1 MTVKFPPD
9 SPLSEYAAWFE
20 SSILSAN
27 KSKQTRDVYL
37 GAVQQLDAFLAAQ
50 ELPRDLTKIKR
61 LHLERFMR
69 DQLTRLKPAS
79 AAARYAGLRA
89 FFTWALAEALIEESP
104 VASMKPPK
112 VPIPEVKSLRHE
124 EVERLFKACAG
135 ATFRAARDLALLRFM
150 LDTGV
155 RRSEAAHLK
164 VEDFDL
170 KERIATVRHGKGDK
184 DRVVRFSPLTQQALF
199 RYEHLRKS
207 QVHASSPFF
216 WIGRAGALSP
226 DAVAEVVARR
236 SKKAGLSAADGTPV
250 HAHMLRHTWASNLK
264 RAGVSDESLME
275 LGGWSSHDTML
286 RYGRDQRR
294 ERALDAADRYF
305 GIAS

>member
-1 MTVKFPPD
+1 MTVKFRED
-9 SPLSEYAAWFE
+9 SPLAEYASWFE
-20 SSILSAN
+20 SSILSSN

-37 GAVQQLDAFLAAQ
+37 GAVQQLDAFLVAQ
-50 ELPRDLTKIKR
+50 GLPRDLAKIKR
-61 LHLERFMR
+61 MHLERFMH

-79 AAARYAGLRA
+79 AAARYSGLRS
-89 FFTWALAEALIEESP
+89 FFGWALAESLIPESP
-104 VASMKPPK
+104 MGAMKPPK
-112 VPIPEVKSLRHE
+112 VPIPEVKSLRRD

-135 ATFRAARDLALLRFM
+135 TSFRAVRDLALLRFM

-155 RRSEAAHLK
+155 RRSEAAHLAT
-164 VEDFDL
+164 DDL
-170 KERIATVRHGKGDK
+170 DLNARRVKIRHGKGDK
-184 DRVVRFSPLTQQALF
+184 PRENGFSPVTQQALF
-199 RYEHLRKS
+199 RYLHLRKS
-207 QVHASSPFF
+207 QTYAASPFL

-226 DAVAEVVARR
+226 DAVAEIVARR
-236 SKKAGLSAADGTPV
+236 SKKAGLCSADGSPV

-264 RAGVSDESLME
+264 RAGMSEESLME
-275 LGGWSSHDTML
+275 LGGWSSHDTMI